1 MREPGATR
9 VSQGRAKMQHCAA
22 NAWNRNQFF
31 TVLAQIPVPRGRQ
44 ETMRLAAFVV
54 LTLLGS
60 STVVSS
66 TDRAPAR
73 AIARAVES
81 QSSQG
86 HPVRLLMLVTRNQ
99 ATLGG
104 VALVQ

>member
-1 MREPGATR
+1 
-9 VSQGRAKMQHCAA
+9 
-22 NAWNRNQFF
+22 
-31 TVLAQIPVPRGRQ
+31 
-44 ETMRLAAFVV
+44 MRLAAFVV

-66 TDRAPAR
+66 TDRVPAR
-73 AIARAVES
+73 AVARAVEA
-81 QSSQG
+81 QSSQN
-86 HPVRLLMLVTRNQ
+86 HSVRLLMLVTSDQ